1 MSVSAELQK
10 LIYDTLVADA
20 AVGAL
25 VGDRIYDG
33 SPSDSEF
40 PCITFGPSD
49 SVPDDMECVN
59 ARTESIQL
67 DVWARS
73 QGRMRP
79 CREIMDAVR
88 DALHLADLSLTTNSL
103 VLIRVDGMRLFMDA
117 DGITAHGVI
126 TVEADVEQNG

>member
-33 SPSDSEF
+33 SPSDRTF

-49 SVPDDMECVN
+49 SVPDDMECIN

-67 DVWARS
+67 DVWSRD
-73 QGRMRP
+73 QGRLRP

-88 DALHLADLSLTTNSL
+88 DALHLANLSMAVNTL

-117 DGITAHGVI
+117 DGVTAHGVI
-126 TVEADVEQNG
+126 TVEADVEQA